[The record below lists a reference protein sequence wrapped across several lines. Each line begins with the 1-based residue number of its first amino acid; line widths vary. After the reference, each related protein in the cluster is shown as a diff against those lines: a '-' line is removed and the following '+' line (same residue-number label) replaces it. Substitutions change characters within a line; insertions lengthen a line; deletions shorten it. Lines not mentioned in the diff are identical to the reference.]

1 MTTCEGE
8 ITFERTVQSLDRAF
22 KETWNE
28 LTPLKQKALIAV
40 LRGKGHPGR
49 IYADRSSCSV

>member
-8 ITFERTVQSLDRAF
+8 ITFERTVQGLDPAF
-22 KETWNE
+22 KETWDE
-28 LTPLKQKALIAV
+28 LAPLQQKTLIAV
-40 LRGKGHPGR
+40 LRGKGHPDR